1 MNRGLSEIKPYVGG
15 KQGEEAIRK
24 YKVQKPIKMSSNE
37 NPLGV
42 SPSAVAGAEEILP
55 GANMYPDGSNREL
68 REKIA
73 AKYALSLDSII
84 VGNGADEI
92 IYYLAM
98 GFINDDDE
106 VIIPRLTFPIY
117 EIACRMMRARI
128 VFSAMNGFAINMED
142 ILGKITR
149 KTKLIAVCNPN
160 NPTGHAMD
168 KDEIYRFLERVP
180 DDVLIIMDEAYME
193 FADPETF
200 PDSVGRFKGGQSN
213 IIIIKTL
220 SKAYGLAGFRVG
232 YGIGNVEII
241 EIMNRIK
248 LPFNISIVSQNAA
261 IAALGDEDFLR
272 RSIENTR
279 HGRNNIYR
287 AMNALGLTYVR
298 SSTNFVLIDTRRDSD
313 EVTEELMKCGVIV
326 RSAKNY
332 GIPTCIRVTIG
343 TEEQIL
349 QFIDAMKHVF
359 RTNG

>member
-117 EIACRMMRARI
+117 EIACRMMRDSLQDDEGEDRI
-128 VFSAMNGFAINMED
+128 QRDEWVYNKHGGY
-142 ILGKITR
+142 LGE
-149 KTKLIAVCNPN
+149 NYS
-160 NPTGHAMD
+160 
-168 KDEIYRFLERVP
+168 KDEAHR
-180 DDVLIIMDEAYME
+180 
-193 FADPETF
+193 
-200 PDSVGRFKGGQSN
+200 
-213 IIIIKTL
+213 
-220 SKAYGLAGFRVG
+220 GL
-232 YGIGNVEII
+232 
-241 EIMNRIK
+241 
-248 LPFNISIVSQNAA
+248 
-261 IAALGDEDFLR
+261 
-272 RSIENTR
+272 
-279 HGRNNIYR
+279 
-287 AMNALGLTYVR
+287 
-298 SSTNFVLIDTRRDSD
+298 
-313 EVTEELMKCGVIV
+313 
-326 RSAKNY
+326 
-332 GIPTCIRVTIG
+332 
-343 TEEQIL
+343 
-349 QFIDAMKHVF
+349 
-359 RTNG
+359 